1 MIKKNKSEFIC
12 VICDLENLIGGGLYT
27 ASDVQLVK
35 TQIEGILPDSKTAQ
49 YVVFSGER
57 SKEATRFGWQ
67 NAEVKFKDGDNGA
80 DLLLVDRLSDVELL
94 KRSYGEIVVGGG
106 DGKYRDPV
114 ARLIDSGLKVTLV
127 VREDSLHRDYKSL
140 DLDVVY
146 IDPIQIDAA

>member
-1 MIKKNKSEFIC
+1 MIKKNKNEFIC

-27 ASDVQLVK
+27 SREVVQIK
-35 TQIEGILPDSKTAQ
+35 HQIEEILPDSKTAQ
-49 YVVFSGER
+49 FVVFSGER

-127 VREDSLHRDYKSL
+127 VREDSIHRDYKSL

-146 IDPIQIDAA
+146 IDPIQIETA